1 MYLLRFT
8 TYLVTIFL
16 FGTVD
21 DFVLRLV
28 PKFKDNF
35 SSNQVFA
42 KQYKPYLNTQVSKI
56 RLSEVPIPNVNFPEE
71 VFPEI
76 KFSEITCSKIRVQ
89 ENKDLTIITL
99 PADILFYSG
108 KDQIRPQA
116 EKVLSQVSH
125 AISDRYPNTWLQIL
139 GHTDSVGSEGDNLKL
154 SEQQALAVQRWLSEK
169 GGINISLMTKQGYGE
184 TQPITPNSNSER
196 SENSVARQNNDR
208 IEIVIQKTSNH
219 V

>member
-16 FGTVD
+16 LGTVNN
-21 DFVLRLV
+21 FVFHLL

-35 SSNQVFA
+35 SNNQVFA
-42 KQYKPYLNTQVSKI
+42 KQYLNTQVSKI

-71 VFPEI
+71 VFPEV
-76 KFSEITCSKIRVQ
+76 KLSEITCSEIRVQ

-116 EKVLSQVSH
+116 EKALSQVSQ
-125 AISDRYPNTWLQIL
+125 AISDRYPHTWLQIL
-139 GHTDSVGSEGDNLKL
+139 GHTDSVGSEADNLKL

-169 GGINISLMTKQGYGE
+169 GGIDISLITKQGYGE
-184 TQPITPNSNSER
+184 TQPIAPNSNSDS
-196 SENSVARQNNDR
+196 SENSVASQNNHR

>member
-1 MYLLRFT
+1 MYFLSFSTYLLT
-8 TYLVTIFL
+8 MFL
-16 FGTVD
+16 LGTVD
-21 DFVLRLV
+21 NFVLRL
-28 PKFKDNF
+28 PTKLKDY
-35 SSNQVFA
+35 SSNHQMLA
-42 KQYKPYLNTQVSKI
+42 KQYLKKQGSKI
-56 RLSEVPIPNVNFPEE
+56 LFYEVQIPSVNFPDE
-71 VFPEI
+71 VFPEV
-76 KFSEITCSKIRVQ
+76 KLSEITCSKIRVQ

-116 EKVLSQVSH
+116 EKVLSQVSQ

-139 GHTDSVGSEGDNLKL
+139 GHTDSVGSEGENLKL

-169 GGINISLMTKQGYGE
+169 GGIDISLMTKQGYGE
-184 TQPITPNSNSER
+184 TQPIAT
-196 SENSVARQNNDR
+196 SENSAVSQNNHR

>member
-21 DFVLRLV
+21 KSEPRFPTNL
-28 PKFKDNF
+28 KNNF
-35 SSNQVFA
+35 SNNQMFA
-42 KQYKPYLNTQVSKI
+42 KQYLKKQGSKI
-56 RLSEVPIPNVNFPEE
+56 LFSQVQIPNVNFPEK

-76 KFSEITCSKIRVQ
+76 KVSEITCSKIRVQ

-116 EKVLSQVSH
+116 EKVLSQVSQ

-139 GHTDSVGSEGDNLKL
+139 GHTDSVGSEADNLRL
-154 SEQQALAVQRWLSEK
+154 SEQQAFAVQRWLSEK
-169 GGINISLMTKQGYGE
+169 GDIDISLMTKQGYGE
-184 TQPITPNSNSER
+184 TQPIAPNSNSDS
-196 SENSVARQNNDR
+196 SENSVASQNNHR